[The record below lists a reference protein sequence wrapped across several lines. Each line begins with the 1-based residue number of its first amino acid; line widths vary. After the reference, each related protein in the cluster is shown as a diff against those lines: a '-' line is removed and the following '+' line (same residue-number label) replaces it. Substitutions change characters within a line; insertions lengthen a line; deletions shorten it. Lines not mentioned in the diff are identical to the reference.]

1 MTTDADGSR
10 GRVSAEQRLGLQEV
24 ESREKAEGMSSS
36 APSLWLSDAEVADA
50 TRRKYPAA
58 QARVLDDW
66 RVPYQRR
73 PDGTLQVGRAAME
86 AAMAG
91 GTMAGKPA
99 ANGLNWSARA

>member
-1 MTTDADGSR
+1 M
-10 GRVSAEQRLGLQEV
+10 SA
-24 ESREKAEGMSSS
+24 
-36 APSLWLSDAEVADA
+36 LWLSDAEVRDA

-58 QARVLDDW
+58 QARVLDGW

-91 GTMAGKPA
+91 ATMAKKPA
-99 ANGLNWSARA
+99 ANGLNWSRA